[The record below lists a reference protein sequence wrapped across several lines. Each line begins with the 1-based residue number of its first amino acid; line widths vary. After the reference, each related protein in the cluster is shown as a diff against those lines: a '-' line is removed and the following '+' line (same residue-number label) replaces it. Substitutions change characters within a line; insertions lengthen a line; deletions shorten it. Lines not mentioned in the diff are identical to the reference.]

1 MEKYQSLKTSTSSLA
16 QDINSF
22 RSSRTP
28 TKPLSPYSFD
38 PQTSVMDSLGT
49 PEMTT
54 LDGRECRTY
63 ESRIDSL

>member
-16 QDINSF
+16 QNINSF

-38 PQTSVMDSLGT
+38 PQLMDSLGT